1 MGVYVRWI
9 AAFATVL
16 SVAAQPGFAQNGG
29 NAQRGASL
37 AGSQCAECHA
47 VNKGERSPKATVP
60 TFSAIA
66 ATPGMTSLALEAALQ
81 TSHRQMP
88 NVLLERADRA
98 DIIAYILSL
107 KDQQ

>member
-1 MGVYVRWI
+1 M
-9 AAFATVL
+9 AAVL
-16 SVAAQPGFAQNGG
+16 SVAVQPGFAQNSG
-29 NAQRGASL
+29 NVQRGASL

-47 VNKGERSPKATVP
+47 VNKGERSPKVAVP

-66 ATPGMTSLALEAALQ
+66 ATPGMTSLALEASLQ

-88 NVLLERADRA
+88 NLLIERADRA

-107 KDQQ
+107 KDKP

>member
-1 MGVYVRWI
+1 MGTNVRWVVVSAI
-9 AAFATVL
+9 VL
-16 SVAAQPGFAQNGG
+16 SVTAQPGLAQNG
-29 NAQRGASL
+29 NVQRGASL
-37 AGSQCAECHA
+37 ASSQCSECHA

-66 ATPGMTSLALEAALQ
+66 ATPGMTSLALEASLQ

-88 NVLLERADRA
+88 NLLIERADRA

-107 KDQQ
+107 KDKP

>member
-1 MGVYVRWI
+1 MGSNVRWI
-9 AAFATVL
+9 AVSAIVL
-16 SVAAQPGFAQNGG
+16 SGAAQPGLAQNV
-29 NAQRGASL
+29 QRGASL

-47 VNKGERSPKATVP
+47 VNKGERSPKVAVP

-66 ATPGMTSLALEAALQ
+66 ATPGMTSLALEASLQ

-88 NVLLERADRA
+88 NLLIERADRA

-107 KDQQ
+107 KDKQ